1 MIRITTSNSAAGVT
15 ITVDG
20 DLSGEY
26 ADVVESFAKQ
36 ASGRGSPVRL
46 YLHDVTAVDKRGRA
60 LLERL
65 AAKGVRLR
73 AEGVY
78 WSYIVAE
85 INRRHQVP
93 RVA

>member
-1 MIRITTSNSAAGVT
+1 MIRITTASNSNRL
-15 ITVDG
+15 IISVDG
-20 DLSGEY
+20 EVAGEY
-26 ADVVESFAKQ
+26 VDVIESFVKQ
-36 ASGRGSPVRL
+36 ASGRGNPVC
-46 YLHDVTAVDKRGRA
+46 LHLRDVTAIDERGRA

-65 AAKGVRLR
+65 GAKGVRLR

-85 INRRHQVP
+85 INRRHEVP